1 MSSVASSFTISPIPA
16 SASPLPYAISLAAK
30 RRSVREAQPG
40 NSSGYNSGNITG
52 NIGNHHNTVHSHP
65 FPNLRRSTTSADHS
79 GHISGNIGK
88 NSGNITGHDSG
99 NITGHDSG
107 NISGHDSGNSGKIT
121 HVSPSNTIPDRARL
135 SAIGNHRKKRNR
147 GKNGNGTRML
157 LHSTRFPPTT
167 RPATIS
173 AMLPAMLPAI

>member
-99 NITGHDSG
+99 N
-107 NISGHDSGNSGKIT
+107 SGKIT